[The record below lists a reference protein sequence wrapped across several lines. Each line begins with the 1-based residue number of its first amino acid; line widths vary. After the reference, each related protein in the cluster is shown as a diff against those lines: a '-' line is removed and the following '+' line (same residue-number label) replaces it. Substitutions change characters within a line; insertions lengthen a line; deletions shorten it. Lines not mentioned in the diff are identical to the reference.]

1 MLNFPVSLRK
11 PLLNSELESILN
23 TDPNLVVCSISA
35 IDLEDSPLIDS
46 PTSKVLFERT
56 FKYLLFSF
64 HATTVPS
71 LSPVLTFSPI
81 LN

>member
-46 PTSKVLFERT
+46 PTSKVLFPQHQLMIRIEIMH
-56 FKYLLFSF
+56 LLVF
-64 HATTVPS
+64 HQQS
-71 LSPVLTFSPI
+71 LWLLQI
-81 LN
+81 W